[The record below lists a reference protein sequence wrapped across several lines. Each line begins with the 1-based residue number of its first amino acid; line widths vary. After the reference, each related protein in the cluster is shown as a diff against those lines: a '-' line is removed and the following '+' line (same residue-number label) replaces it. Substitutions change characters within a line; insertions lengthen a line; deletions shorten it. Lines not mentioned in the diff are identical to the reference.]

1 AGSPPRIGS
10 RAGLGRL
17 GEALRQAQGRFAG
30 DAGTSLVSGWKW
42 LVAMKAVQPVH
53 ASRALTAVQGRLAG
67 IAEWVGCRRPG
78 GMSRG
83 RRALRCGDGSRFV
96 DSMSTESSRSGCCE
110 VEWTMWGS
118 VGWCWWFVG
127 RSE

>member
-1 AGSPPRIGS
+1 MVRRAHLGRGGAGTDRGAGSPPRMGS

-53 ASRALTAVQGRLAG
+53 ASRALIAVQGRLAG
-67 IAEWVGCRRPG
+67 IAEWVGCRWPG
-78 GMSRG
+78 WKSRR
-83 RRALRCGDGSRFV
+83 RRALQCGDGIRFV
-96 DSMSTESSRSGCCE
+96 E
-110 VEWTMWGS
+110 
-118 VGWCWWFVG
+118 
-127 RSE
+127 